1 MTSRRRLIAFLAGFA
16 VLATAL
22 WPLATSLGF
31 AANGEAVPLC
41 HQAGLQV
48 AADSMPMPEMP
59 GEPAA
64 PAKSHCPLCVLVF
77 FAAFAPE
84 LAPPP
89 YVALVLR
96 HVEPVVS
103 APSVRRFV
111 VVLPGSRAPP
121 VLLAV

>member
-1 MTSRRRLIAFLAGFA
+1 MGAAYLGIVRCEPMFPSCDPSQASPSGRVRGMTSKRRFVAFLAAFA

-31 AANGEAVPLC
+31 AASGEAVPLC

-89 YVALVLR
+89 YV
-96 HVEPVVS
+96 EI
-103 APSVRRFV
+103 
-111 VVLPGSRAPP
+111 G
-121 VLLAV
+121 